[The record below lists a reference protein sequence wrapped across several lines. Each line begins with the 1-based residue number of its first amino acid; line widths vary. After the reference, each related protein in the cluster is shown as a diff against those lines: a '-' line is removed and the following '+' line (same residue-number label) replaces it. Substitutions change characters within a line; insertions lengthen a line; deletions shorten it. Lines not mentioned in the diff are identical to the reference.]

1 MSRVQ
6 AVRTYFEAL
15 QPGDVARMGE
25 LYADQAF
32 FRDPF
37 NEVRGLAAVQ
47 RIFAHMFESV
57 EAPRFVVRDAFEQG
71 DQGFLTWDFHFV
83 ARGRPMLIH
92 GSSHVRFAPDGKVL
106 YHRDYWDAAEEL
118 WEKLPVLGA
127 LLRLFK
133 KRLRAH

>member
-83 ARGRPMLIH
+83 APGRPMLIH
-92 GSSHVRFAPDGKVL
+92 GSSHVRFDLDGKVL

-118 WEKLPVLGA
+118 WEKLPVLGP
-127 LLRLFK
+127 LLRLLK